1 MKEKSKFPEFTFS
14 VADVS
19 CQVTDDDTTVANF
32 SVEDEFD
39 TAQTII
45 HVASDTIKLFF
56 PWVEGLTRLL
66 DEATN
71 AYENAKY
78 NKATCVLLYDRIEN
92 GVFALRKLYRHRED
106 NEKDFR
112 SKSFYRSFIKFIN
125 IMNRIK
131 DFIKEISELNS
142 CMQYIKSNTIKKKL
156 DSLIKEYESSSTD
169 LHLAITVY
177 SAEQTEKE
185 LNAMHKDIEHTKK

>member
-1 MKEKSKFPEFTFS
+1 MKDKSKFPEFMFN
-14 VADVS
+14 VVDVP
-19 CQVTDDDTTVANF
+19 CQVTNEDTTVANF
-32 SVEDEFD
+32 SVEDALD
-39 TAQTII
+39 TSQTII
-45 HVASDTIKLFF
+45 SVASDTVKLFF

-92 GVFALRKLYRHRED
+92 GVVALRKLYRHRED
-106 NEKDFR
+106 NEKEFR
-112 SKSFYRSFIKFIN
+112 SQSFYQSFIKFIT

-156 DSLIKEYESSSTD
+156 DSLIKEYESSSAD
-169 LHLAITVY
+169 LNLAITVY

-185 LNAMHKDIEHTKK
+185 LDAMHKDIEHTKK